1 MARVAAP
8 PAGAPASAGLAI
20 APISTALGAV
30 VTGLD
35 LREAGEESI
44 TAIKTALA
52 THAVLVFRDQAL
64 SPGEQLAF
72 ARNFGKPV
80 EYPFAKG
87 AAKHPAVTQ
96 IVKHPD
102 EVHNFGSG
110 WHMDMSFSRS
120 IPSATIL
127 HALEVPE
134 VGGDTMFANLRLAY
148 RTLSPQMQAVLRGLV
163 ILHRAWPGDS
173 THFRGMNAVFATGE
187 LETAERDLVSRHAG
201 SGEEYLA
208 LSPFYAR
215 ELKGMS
221 DEESGALISFL
232 NDHATRPEH
241 TCRLSWQ
248 KGDLV
253 IWDNRCTIHNALD
266 DDFGARLTGKGFSRR
281 MQRVVVC

>member
-1 MARVAAP
+1 MARGAAP
-8 PAGAPASAGLAI
+8 PAGAPVSAGLAI

-30 VTGLD
+30 VTGVD
-35 LREAGEESI
+35 LREAGQARI
-44 TAIKTALA
+44 AAIKTALA
-52 THAVLVFRDQAL
+52 AHAVLVFRDQAL
-64 SPGEQLAF
+64 SAGEHLAF
-72 ARNFGKPV
+72 ARHFGTPV
-80 EYPFAKG
+80 VYPFAKG
-87 AAKHPAVTQ
+87 QGDHPAVTQ

-134 VGGDTMFANLRLAY
+134 TGGDTMFANLRLAF
-148 RTLSPQMQAVLRGLV
+148 RTLSPQMQAVLRPLV

-173 THFRGMNAVFATGE
+173 TRFRGMNAVFATGE

-221 DEESGALISFL
+221 DEEGTALISFL
-232 NDHATRPEH
+232 NAHATRPEH